1 MNQTSQ
7 ETKSRYFSARLKFD
21 PKRDLIWQAI
31 AEHLQS
37 NFIDTNDTVIDLGCG
52 YGDFIN
58 HVNAK
63 RKIAVDLEDVEP
75 YLQDDIEFHR
85 SSVESLSFLDAD
97 SVNIVFGS
105 NLLEHLDRAQI
116 NNTLVEARRILKPT
130 GKIILIQPNFR
141 LCYKNYFDDYT
152 HQTIFTDES
161 LCGLLMSH
169 DYSIVLKKAGYL
181 PFSMQS
187 RLPKSY
193 WLTRAY
199 LALGSPIMSKQML
212 VVGIKQ

>member
-1 MNQTSQ
+1 MAQSSQ
-7 ETKSRYFSARLKFD
+7 ESENRYFSARLKFD
-21 PKRDLIWQAI
+21 PKRDLIWKAVTENI
-31 AEHLQS
+31 QS
-37 NFIDTNDTVIDLGCG
+37 RFIDLNDTIIDLGCG

-58 HVNAK
+58 HAVVK
-63 RKIAVDLEDVEP
+63 KKIAVDLEDVKS
-75 YLQDDIEFHR
+75 YLHDDIEFHR
-85 SSVESLSFLDAD
+85 TSVENLDFLDSD
-97 SVNIVFGS
+97 SVNVVFGS
-105 NLLEHLDRAQI
+105 NLLEHLDSKQI
-116 NNTLVEARRILKPT
+116 RNTLLEIKRILKPS

-169 DYSIVLKKAGYL
+169 DFSVMYKKAGYL

-199 LALGSPIMSKQML
+199 LALGSPLMSKQML
-212 VVGIKQ
+212 IVGMK